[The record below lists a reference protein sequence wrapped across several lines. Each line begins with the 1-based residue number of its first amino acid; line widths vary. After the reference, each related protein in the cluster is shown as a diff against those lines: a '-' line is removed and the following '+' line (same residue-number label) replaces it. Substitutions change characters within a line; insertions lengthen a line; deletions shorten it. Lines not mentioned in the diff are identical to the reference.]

1 MLAIIECVAL
11 QGLEGQKIRVE
22 VDVCN
27 GLPSMDIVGLPD
39 TAVRE
44 AKDRVRSAIKNSGLE
59 FPIRRITIN
68 LAPADIRKEGPGFD
82 LPIAVGILAATG
94 QINLELCS
102 GTFFIGELSL
112 DGSIRGVSGVL
123 PLLLVAREMSLT
135 KAIIPLDN
143 VSEGSLVKDITLYGL
158 SSLAD
163 LARALNGQ
171 DSLIPST
178 CDVEKNSAINT
189 IYDLDFKDV
198 RGQLGPKRA
207 LEIAAAGGHNLLML
221 GSPGCG
227 KTMLARRLPSVLP
240 ELTFE
245 ESIEVTKIHSLS
257 GQLTPQN
264 PLITQR
270 PFRSPHHTSSTA
282 SLVGGGRIPKPGEIS
297 LAHHGVLFLDE
308 LPEFHKDSLEALRQ
322 PLEDK
327 CISVSRVAGN
337 FTYPANIMLV
347 GAANPCPCGFLLDG
361 DRDCS
366 CSSFQVQRYIN
377 RFSGPLLDRIDIQL
391 EVTKPLYSELMGNEE
406 GENSATIKSRVEHAR
421 SIQRGRFK
429 DLQVSSNAA
438 MSSRQVRQFCQ
449 MDQVGLKLLR
459 DAFKRL
465 GLSARA
471 HDKIL
476 KVARTIA
483 DLEGYQMIAAHHL
496 AEAVQYR
503 GLDRLNKM

>member
-297 LAHHGVLFLDE
+297 LAHHGV
-308 LPEFHKDSLEALRQ
+308 
-322 PLEDK
+322 
-327 CISVSRVAGN
+327 
-337 FTYPANIMLV
+337 
-347 GAANPCPCGFLLDG
+347 PCLSKTIL
-361 DRDCS
+361 
-366 CSSFQVQRYIN
+366 IN
-377 RFSGPLLDRIDIQL
+377 
-391 EVTKPLYSELMGNEE
+391 
-406 GENSATIKSRVEHAR
+406 
-421 SIQRGRFK
+421 SI
-429 DLQVSSNAA
+429 L
-438 MSSRQVRQFCQ
+438 
-449 MDQVGLKLLR
+449 
-459 DAFKRL
+459 
-465 GLSARA
+465 
-471 HDKIL
+471 
-476 KVARTIA
+476 
-483 DLEGYQMIAAHHL
+483 DLEFYL
-496 AEAVQYR
+496 
-503 GLDRLNKM
+503 